1 MLKRALTFLPSKLK
15 ADHIKENINDGKRLE
30 KIMLT
35 KGEWQLMENLI
46 EFLKKFEEITR
57 LLGGLKYIT

>member
-1 MLKRALTFLPSKLK
+1 
-15 ADHIKENINDGKRLE
+15 
-30 KIMLT
+30 MLT

-57 LLGGLKYIT
+57 LLGGLKYITQ